1 MTAIVGILN
10 RNGAAL
16 AADSAATHT
25 LSADNKKKI
34 TNHANK
40 VFELSKYHPVGVA
53 ICANL
58 AFMGLPWEDIFK
70 LYRANLEKGS
80 FAHLEDYVQNF
91 MLFVSSSILP
101 NFTNEQEGHLKLL
114 LSNLKN
120 DLIKIASDILIEQG
134 VDEKAITN
142 EQLFPVI
149 CDKLR
154 EYSVYYSTDKMTE
167 RTHLGDYS
175 LESLKAYAQQSID
188 SILSDLCADEHCPED
203 FKSMF
208 TNTFYRTLLSKDHLY
223 LSKTEIVFWGYGE
236 DDLFPQCHS
245 ILVSAAI
252 DGKVKWTDNCILS
265 VSNAPNSSAWIIPFA
280 QTDVSNT
287 VVCGVDQTLRDE
299 FSRKAKEVLDKFKSD
314 LTTKLEEV
322 GAPEDFKNALD
333 AFDIKPYAELFTTDM
348 NNYIDENYIGK
359 LMNTVSYLMKEDLAD
374 MAESLVRMTCLKRHF
389 TTDDE
394 TVGGPVDVAVVTKG
408 DGFVWIK
415 RKHYFSA
422 DINHHYFER

>member
-25 LSADNKKKI
+25 LSADKKKKI

-58 AFMGLPWEDIFK
+58 SFMGLPWEDIFK
-70 LYRANLEKGS
+70 MYRVNLDSGS
-80 FAHLEDYVQNF
+80 FAHLKDYIQDF
-91 MLFVSSSILP
+91 MEFVASSILP
-101 NFTNEQEGHLKLL
+101 KFADEQVEHLKLL
-114 LSNLKN
+114 LTSLKN
-120 DLIKIASDILIEQG
+120 ELVKIAADILKAQG
-134 VDEKAITN
+134 IDEKAITN
-142 EQLFPVI
+142 ELLFPVI

-154 EYSVYYSTDKMTE
+154 EFSIIYSTDKMMKGA
-167 RTHLGDYS
+167 HFGDYTID
-175 LESLKAYAQQSID
+175 SLKAYAQNVID
-188 SILSDLCADEHCPED
+188 STLADLCADEHCPED
-203 FKSMF
+203 FVSLF
-208 TNTFYRTLLSKDHLY
+208 TDTFYRTLLSNVHFY
-223 LSKTEIVFWGYGE
+223 LSKTEIIFWGYGE
-236 DDLFPQCHS
+236 EDLFPTCHS

-252 DGKVKWTDNCILS
+252 NGKVKWTDNCVLS

-287 VVCGVDQTLRDE
+287 VVRGVDQSLRDE
-299 FSRKAKEVLDKFKSD
+299 FSKKAKEVLDKFKGD

-322 GAPEDFKNALD
+322 GAPEDFKKALD
-333 AFDIKPYAELFTTDM
+333 AFDIKPYADLFTTDM
-348 NNYIDENYIGK
+348 NHYIDENYISK
-359 LMNTVSYLMKEDLAD
+359 LMNTVSFLMKEDLAD

>member
-58 AFMGLPWEDIFK
+58 TFMGLPWEDIFK
-70 LYRANLEKGS
+70 LYRADLDKEG
-80 FAHLEDYVQNF
+80 FAHLKDYVQNF
-91 MLFVSSSILP
+91 MEFVASSILP
-101 NFTNEQEGHLKLL
+101 KFADEQKGHLTLL
-114 LSNLKN
+114 LTSLKN
-120 DLIKIASDILIEQG
+120 DVVKIAADILKEQG
-134 VDEKAITN
+134 IDEKDITN
-142 EQLFPVI
+142 VQLFPVI

-154 EYSVYYSTDKMTE
+154 EYSTFYSTEKMME
-167 RTHLGDYS
+167 GTHLEDYTI
-175 LESLKAYAQQSID
+175 ESLKAYAQQSID
-188 SILSDLCADEHCPED
+188 SVLSDLCADECCPED
-203 FKSMF
+203 FKSLF
-208 TNTFYRTLLSKDHLY
+208 TDTFYRTLLSKNHLY
-223 LSKTEIVFWGYGE
+223 LSKTEIIFWGYGE
-236 DDLFPQCHS
+236 DDLFPTCHS

-252 DGKVKWTDNCILS
+252 DGKVKWTDNRIYS

-287 VVCGVDQTLRDE
+287 VVRGVDQTLRDE
-299 FSRKAKEVLDKFKSD
+299 FSRKAKDILGKFKSD
-314 LTTKLEEV
+314 LATKLEEV

-333 AFDIKPYAELFTTDM
+333 AFDIQPYADLFTTDM
-348 NNYIDENYIGK
+348 NNYIDENYIRK

-374 MAESLVRMTCLKRHF
+374 MAESLVRMTCMKRHF